1 MLTKFNLQS
10 WDIVVVVV
18 ANIINILLS
27 IIFVVRAQA
36 GTRATQTEHILGLI
50 IVGMIAPL
58 ALTIAVNVLS
68 KRGIWYWIL
77 PAITILYLI
86 LEFALDYLQKG
97 DFRSTSLLVPYLI
110 LFYLSQF
117 AMVGYSFI
125 TGKTYG
131 FITLLTYF
139 INLAATFF
147 SYARIRHG

>member
-1 MLTKFNLQS
+1 MLTKLNLQS

-36 GTRATQTEHILGLI
+36 GSRTTQTEYILGLV
-50 IVGMIAPL
+50 IVGMIVPL
-58 ALTIAVNVLS
+58 ALTASVNILN

-77 PAITILYLI
+77 PVITILYLI
-86 LEFALDYLQKG
+86 LEFVLDYLQKG
-97 DFRSTSLLVPYLI
+97 DFRSTSLLTPYLI

-131 FITLLTYF
+131 FITLSTYF
-139 INLAATFF
+139 INLAATIF
-147 SYARIRHG
+147 SYAKIRHG